1 LTTKRENASAT
12 SRKGNIIMS
21 YDKGMM
27 DLNKQ
32 LLDKEDKCVTTDDPK
47 SNVVLSMSSLVDL
60 FRKVGGLA
68 INLCLV

>member
-1 LTTKRENASAT
+1 LTTRRGHASTT
-12 SRKGNIIMS
+12 SRKGSIISS

-32 LLDKEDKCVTTDDPK
+32 LLDKEDKCEPTDDAK
-47 SNVVLSMSSLVDL
+47 SNVVLSMSSLVSL

-68 INLCLV
+68 INLSLV